1 MCLLTGWGLVM
12 NGSVVKSTVALTGSA
27 FGPQHS
33 RGGSQPPVTPI
44 PEDPVPSSSF
54 LGLRACEAP
63 LRLLK
68 KPLPVLT
75 ENFSTEMFAQQTEK
89 LDGSSSVI

>member
-1 MCLLTGWGLVM
+1 MGWGLVM
-12 NGSVVKSTVALTGSA
+12 NGSVVKSTVALIGSS

-33 RGGSQPPVTPI
+33 HGGSRPSVTPI

-54 LGLRACEAP
+54 PGLHACEAP

-68 KPLPVLT
+68 KASAGANG
-75 ENFSTEMFAQQTEK
+75 EF
-89 LDGSSSVI
+89 

>member
-1 MCLLTGWGLVM
+1 MNGLVI
-12 NGSVVKSTVALTGSA
+12 KSTVALIGSA

-33 RGGSQPPVTPI
+33 HGGSQPSVTPV

-54 LGLRACEAP
+54 PGLCACVAP

-75 ENFSTEMFAQQTEK
+75 ENFSPEMFAQQTER